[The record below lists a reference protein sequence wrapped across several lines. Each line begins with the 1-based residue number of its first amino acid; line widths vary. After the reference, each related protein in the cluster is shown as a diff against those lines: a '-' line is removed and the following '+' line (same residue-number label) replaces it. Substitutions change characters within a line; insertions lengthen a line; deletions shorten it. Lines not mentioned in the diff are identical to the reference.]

1 MSRQQKAARKRNRVS
16 WALGWAGLVA
26 SAALA
31 GTVSLSEPALGA
43 GLAMGQP
50 AAEPLAKSARPQ
62 VTFTGFHVFDDGSSR
77 IWVRLTHTVDVQEKL
92 SKGTAV
98 YVLKGALVPGKNNKN
113 PLVTT
118 YFDSAVM
125 KAKLVQNKKDA
136 ELVVTLKQEVTPK
149 HRVVSRPDGTSSVQI
164 DFPPPPVKQPPP
176 PDPVPPQPKEP
187 PKQPEE

>member
-1 MSRQQKAARKRNRVS
+1 
-16 WALGWAGLVA
+16 
-26 SAALA
+26 
-31 GTVSLSEPALGA
+31 
-43 GLAMGQP
+43 MGQP